1 MLNLKIYTKSHFL
14 YLCLFLLS
22 FNLAFAQNNVNKR
35 YGREG
40 KNHHLYITPDGK
52 VGCTQDLGVV
62 EKARLM
68 RQNRIGSTAVFA
80 PPQPTQ
86 TPNLPPPSQSLAT
99 ATFIVNFDASFDATP
114 ETMAAKV
121 AFQKAVDNWASLI
134 TSTVTIRIDAKFDK
148 LDEGVLGSTGP
159 FEDVYPKSGANK
171 SWQPTALIEAKE
183 GVDVYSNPDIR
194 ITFNILETDFYFG
207 TDGVPK
213 PGKIDFVS
221 VVMHEIGHG
230 LGFTG
235 SGRTDDDTE
244 PPCNSLMTGC
254 WGYDDAGTI
263 YPEIYDQFVQDNLGT
278 PILTLTNPSL
288 AIRTTILSNSLFFDS
303 PSIRRLNGGVRAR
316 LYAPSTY
323 DPGSS
328 YSHFSEF
335 TFNGTPNAMMTPT
348 LNFAEVQQNFGPL
361 GCAVFQTIGWT
372 MAGACATALP
382 VELSNFQA
390 VNKGNRNVLTWTT
403 LTETNNKL
411 FKIERSNDGK
421 NFSVIGEIK
430 GAGTTDFPRSYTFYD
445 EEPLSISYYRLR
457 QMDYDDKEKPS
468 NIVSVSLKV
477 GSDIVLFPNPTKDK
491 IAFNTTAFEPN
502 RVVVYNNLGQI
513 VMDKAYQINELDV
526 SSLPVGVYVLEL
538 ISASSFVGDFNRV
551 NKRFVKN

>member
-1 MLNLKIYTKSHFL
+1 MLKLKIYTKSHFL

-22 FNLAFAQNNVNKR
+22 FNLAFAQNNINKR

-52 VGCTQDLGVV
+52 VGCTQDLLVV
-62 EKARLM
+62 EKARLL

-86 TPNLPPPSQSLAT
+86 TPNLPPPSQSLAS
-99 ATFIVNFDASFDATP
+99 ATFIVNFDASFDASP
-114 ETMAAKV
+114 KAMAAKV
-121 AFQKAVDNWASLI
+121 AFQKAVDNWATLI
-134 TSTVTIRIDAKFDK
+134 SSPVTIRIDAKFSA
-148 LDEGVLGSTGP
+148 LDVGVLGSTGP
-159 FEDVYPKSGANK
+159 FEDVYPFSGSNQ

-183 GVDVYSNPDIR
+183 GVDLYSNPDIR
-194 ITFNILETDFYFG
+194 ITFNSNEPDFYFG
-207 TDGVPK
+207 TDGVPQT
-213 PGKIDFVS
+213 GKIDFVS

-235 SGRTDDDTE
+235 SGRTDDISE
-244 PPCNSLMTGC
+244 LPCNSLTTGC
-254 WGYDDAGTI
+254 WGYDKVGTI
-263 YPEIYDQFVQDNLGT
+263 YPEIYDQFVQDNSGT
-278 PILTLTNPSL
+278 SILSLINPSL
-288 AIRTTILSNSLFFDS
+288 SIRTTVISNSLYFDS
-303 PSIRRLNGGVRAR
+303 PVVRRLNGGVRAR

-323 DPGSS
+323 DAGSS

-348 LNFAEVQQNFGPL
+348 LNYAEVQQNFGPL
-361 GCAVFQTIGWT
+361 GCAVFQSIGWT
-372 MAGACATALP
+372 MAGACAVALP

-390 VNKGNRNVLTWTT
+390 VNKDNRNVLTWTT
-403 LTETNNKL
+403 LTETNNKM
-411 FKIERSNDGK
+411 FKIERSFDGK
-421 NFSVIGEIK
+421 IFAEIGE
-430 GAGTTDFPRSYTFYD
+430 
-445 EEPLSISYYRLR
+445 
-457 QMDYDDKEKPS
+457 
-468 NIVSVSLKV
+468 
-477 GSDIVLFPNPTKDK
+477 
-491 IAFNTTAFEPN
+491 
-502 RVVVYNNLGQI
+502 VVVYNNLGQI